1 MTEIKKLKEA
11 WKGLDKMVEKKQC
24 EVEQLRKIVQKKSHN
39 ELQKIKRKLLIDI
52 VLSTILFVFLLFVVK
67 KIVPTHLFWYL
78 FLFVVSVIIIGAIP
92 YLRICKLNLNFEVNL
107 KQHLT
112 LFLQNFEKLYKGI
125 YFLLIP
131 FVVVGSYVLSHFIWG
146 SSDKALSASRLVVG
160 IVVVV
165 GLSFL
170 SFFVE
175 KCYFNWLYSNNLN
188 QLKKLLKDLEEEDPT
203 PETNE

>member
-11 WKGLDKMVEKKQC
+11 WKSLDKIAEKKQC
-24 EVEQLRKIVQKKSHN
+24 EVDRLRKIVQKKTHN

-52 VLSTILFVFLLFVVK
+52 ILSTMLFVSFLFFVK

-92 YLRICKLNLNFEVNL
+92 YLRIRKLNLNFTVNL

-112 LFLQNFEKLYKGI
+112 LFLENFEKLYKGI

-131 FVVVGSYVLSHFIWG
+131 FVVVGSYVLSYFAWG
-146 SSDKALSASRLVVG
+146 SNDNVLSVSKLLVGV
-160 IVVVV
+160 IVVV
-165 GLSFL
+165 GLSLL
-170 SFFVE
+170 SFYIE
-175 KCYFNWLYSNNLN
+175 KYYFNWLYKSNLN
-188 QLKKLLKDLEEEDPT
+188 RLRKLLKDLEEDFSPL
-203 PETNE
+203 ETNQ